1 MINFLSA
8 LYGSFVVFSLMF
20 CFDTGYPLPSVVVMF
35 LMQAIPFAIGVMV
48 GRGER

>member
-1 MINFLSA
+1 MVKFLSA
-8 LYGSFVVFSLMF
+8 LYASFVIFSLMF
-20 CFDTGYPLPSVVVMF
+20 CFDIGYQLSSVVTMF